1 MDRSADFNGIVL
13 VILSFLSLNL
23 GDLFSKLL
31 VRQGQSV
38 YEIILYNNSVVLVAI
53 LIYAFVKK
61 ESLIP
66 VNLKLSIIRGLIAF
80 IAGVSFYT
88 GLSITPLTELI
99 PVTLL
104 SPIVGIFLARKLLNE
119 IFSPWIWFWG
129 FIALIGAL
137 LASNITFAFSLGII
151 FGLVTAVGNAVV
163 AIMVKMMPKEGV
175 LSMTTVLV
183 TVGILLVIP
192 IVFFQETFSAP
203 IPLNLINGFCILGF
217 LIFNILAYKIVRR
230 ASTLPIYQYSLLIFA
245 GIIGTTF
252 LEETIT
258 LSALTGMVLILIS
271 GIFTAK
277 VAND

>member
-1 MDRSADFNGIVL
+1 MDRSTDFNGIVL

-66 VNLKLSIIRGLIAF
+66 VNLKLSIFRGLIAF

-104 SPIVGIFLARKLLNE
+104 SPIVGIFLARILLNE

-258 LSALTGMVLILIS
+258 LLALTGMVLILIS

>member
-38 YEIILYNNSVVLVAI
+38 YEIILYNNTVVLVAI

-104 SPIVGIFLARKLLNE
+104 SPIVGIFLARILLNE

-163 AIMVKMMPKEGV
+163 AIMVKMMPKDGV

-192 IVFFQETFSAP
+192 IVFFQETFLAP
-203 IPLNLINGFCILGF
+203 IPLNLISGFCILGF

>member
-1 MDRSADFNGIVL
+1 MDRSTDFNGIVL

-88 GLSITPLTELI
+88 GLSITPLTQLI

-104 SPIVGIFLARKLLNE
+104 SPIVGIFLARILLNE

-163 AIMVKMMPKEGV
+163 AIMVKMIPKEGV

-192 IVFFQETFSAP
+192 IVFIQETFSAP

-258 LSALTGMVLILIS
+258 LSALIGMVLILIS

>member
-104 SPIVGIFLARKLLNE
+104 SPIVGIFLARILLNE

-230 ASTLPIYQYSLLIFA
+230 ASTLPIYQYSLLIFT

>member
-104 SPIVGIFLARKLLNE
+104 SPIVGIFLARILLNE

-183 TVGILLVIP
+183 TVGIILVIP

>member
-1 MDRSADFNGIVL
+1 M
-13 VILSFLSLNL
+13 
-23 GDLFSKLL
+23 
-31 VRQGQSV
+31 
-38 YEIILYNNSVVLVAI
+38 
-53 LIYAFVKK
+53 
-61 ESLIP
+61 
-66 VNLKLSIIRGLIAF
+66 
-80 IAGVSFYT
+80 
-88 GLSITPLTELI
+88 SITPLTELI

-104 SPIVGIFLARKLLNE
+104 SPIVGIFLARILLNE

-252 LEETIT
+252 LGETIT

>member
-258 LSALTGMVLILIS
+258 LLALTGMVLILIS

>member
-104 SPIVGIFLARKLLNE
+104 SPIVGIFLAKILLNE
-119 IFSPWIWFWG
+119 IFSPWIWF
-129 FIALIGAL
+129 
-137 LASNITFAFSLGII
+137 
-151 FGLVTAVGNAVV
+151 
-163 AIMVKMMPKEGV
+163 
-175 LSMTTVLV
+175 
-183 TVGILLVIP
+183 
-192 IVFFQETFSAP
+192 
-203 IPLNLINGFCILGF
+203 
-217 LIFNILAYKIVRR
+217 
-230 ASTLPIYQYSLLIFA
+230 
-245 GIIGTTF
+245 
-252 LEETIT
+252 
-258 LSALTGMVLILIS
+258 
-271 GIFTAK
+271 
-277 VAND
+277 

>member
-230 ASTLPIYQYSLLIFA
+230 ASTLPIYQYSLLIFT

-258 LSALTGMVLILIS
+258 LLALTGMVLILIS

>member
-104 SPIVGIFLARKLLNE
+104 SPIVGIFLARIFLNE

-175 LSMTTVLV
+175 LSMTTVLI
-183 TVGILLVIP
+183 TVGIHLVIP

-258 LSALTGMVLILIS
+258 LLALTGMVLILIS

>member
-104 SPIVGIFLARKLLNE
+104 SPIVGIFLARILLNE

-203 IPLNLINGFCILGF
+203 ILLNLINGFCILGF

>member
-163 AIMVKMMPKEGV
+163 SIMVKMMPKEGV

>member
-104 SPIVGIFLARKLLNE
+104 SPIVGIFLARILLNE

-258 LSALTGMVLILIS
+258 LLALTGMVLILIS

>member
-38 YEIILYNNSVVLVAI
+38 YEIILYNNTVVLVAI

-104 SPIVGIFLARKLLNE
+104 SPIVGIFLARILLNE

-175 LSMTTVLV
+175 LSLTTVLV

-258 LSALTGMVLILIS
+258 LSALIGMVLILIS

>member
-31 VRQGQSV
+31 VKQGQSV
-38 YEIILYNNSVVLVAI
+38 YEIILYNNSLVLVAI

-66 VNLKLSIIRGLIAF
+66 VNPKLSIIRGLIAF

-99 PVTLL
+99 PITML
-104 SPIVGIFLARKLLNE
+104 SPIVGIFLARMLLNE

-137 LASNITFAFSLGII
+137 LASNITFAFSIGII
-151 FGLVTAVGNAVV
+151 FGLVTAIGNALV
-163 AIMVKMMPKEGV
+163 AIMVKMMPSEGV

-183 TVGILLVIP
+183 TVGILLVVP
-192 IVFFQETFSAP
+192 IIFFQETFSTP

-217 LIFNILAYKIVRR
+217 LIFNILAYKIVSR

>member
-104 SPIVGIFLARKLLNE
+104 SPIVGIFLARILLNE

-151 FGLVTAVGNAVV
+151 FGLVTAVGNAVGS
-163 AIMVKMMPKEGV
+163 IMVKMMPKDGV

>member
-104 SPIVGIFLARKLLNE
+104 SPIVGIFLARILLNE

-230 ASTLPIYQYSLLIFA
+230 ASTLPIYQYSLLIFT

-258 LSALTGMVLILIS
+258 LSALTEMVLILIS

>member
-104 SPIVGIFLARKLLNE
+104 SPIVGIFLARILLNE

>member
-104 SPIVGIFLARKLLNE
+104 SPNVGIFLARILLNE

-258 LSALTGMVLILIS
+258 LLALTGMVLILIS

>member
-192 IVFFQETFSAP
+192 IVFF
-203 IPLNLINGFCILGF
+203 
-217 LIFNILAYKIVRR
+217 
-230 ASTLPIYQYSLLIFA
+230 
-245 GIIGTTF
+245 
-252 LEETIT
+252 
-258 LSALTGMVLILIS
+258 
-271 GIFTAK
+271 
-277 VAND
+277 

>member
-104 SPIVGIFLARKLLNE
+104 SPIVGIFLARIFLNE

-258 LSALTGMVLILIS
+258 LLALTGMVLILIS

>member
-1 MDRSADFNGIVL
+1 MGRSADFNGIVL

-104 SPIVGIFLARKLLNE
+104 SPIVGIFLARILLNE

-271 GIFTAK
+271 GIFPAK
-277 VAND
+277 VANE

>member
-31 VRQGQSV
+31 VRQGQSA

-99 PVTLL
+99 PITLL

-258 LSALTGMVLILIS
+258 LLALTGMVLILIS

>member
-1 MDRSADFNGIVL
+1 MDRSADFNGIVF
-13 VILSFLSLNL
+13 VIFSFLSLNL

-104 SPIVGIFLARKLLNE
+104 SPIVGIFLARILLNE

-203 IPLNLINGFCILGF
+203 IPLNLINGFCILVF

-258 LSALTGMVLILIS
+258 LLALTGMVLILIS
-271 GIFTAK
+271 GIFNAK

>member
-38 YEIILYNNSVVLVAI
+38 YDIILYNNSVVLVAI

-163 AIMVKMMPKEGV
+163 SIMVKMMPKEGV

-258 LSALTGMVLILIS
+258 LLALTGMVLILIS